1 MSPTVPPDADTPRP
15 LPRRPVPRAAQSR
28 ANRPRFQALDA
39 FWALGLAAL
48 ALAHLAL
55 LGDLSSLHRGAAL
68 AAAATV
74 AVLYGLGWRA
84 RDRAAGVTAAGLAAA
99 SGPFLHAMAYS
110 GHSAPLTLLLT
121 AALLAFVWGSSLA
134 ALALCAAATLLRA
147 DAALLG
153 VLLLGLA
160 LVQHRRRALYGAAV
174 FGVPLLAAWSG
185 RVALGHGFGTLP
197 AVHPDLSALRWLT
210 APASLLMLGL
220 LLPLAAEWSEP
231 PRRARWLPILL
242 WFLLSLGA
250 ASFVRATIPL
260 GMLLPL
266 VPTLFALAG
275 GGLSRL
281 LPTLA
286 GEFPGP
292 GPRYTLAVL
301 AVLSLVGLHIRLERL
316 ANTSAAPGW
325 AFPPALLGPPAPP
338 AQSKN

>member
-1 MSPTVPPDADTPRP
+1 MPRP
-15 LPRRPVPRAAQSR
+15 LPRRPVPRPAQSR
-28 ANRPRFQALDA
+28 ASRPRLQPLDVL
-39 FWALGLAAL
+39 WAVGLAAL

-55 LGDLSSLHRGAAL
+55 RGDLGGPTLGASL

-84 RDRAAGVTAAGLAAA
+84 RDRAAGVTAALLAAA

-110 GHSAPLTLLLT
+110 GQSAPLTLLLT

-153 VLLLGLA
+153 FLLLGLA
-160 LVQHRRRALYGAAV
+160 LVQHRRRALYGAAM
-174 FGVPLLAAWSG
+174 FGVPLLAVWAGSI
-185 RVALGHGFGTLP
+185 ALGHGFWTLP
-197 AVHPDLSALRWLT
+197 ALHGNLDTLHWL
-210 APASLLMLGL
+210 ASPASLLLLGL
-220 LLPLAAEWSEP
+220 LLPLAGEWSEP
-231 PRRARWLPILL
+231 ARRARWLPMLL
-242 WFLLSLGA
+242 WAGLYGLSASLL
-250 ASFVRATIPL
+250 RATTPT

-266 VPTLFALAG
+266 VPALFALAG

-292 GPRYTLAVL
+292 GPRYALAVL
-301 AVLSLVGLHIRLERL
+301 AVLGFVGLHVRLERL
-316 ANTSAAPGW
+316 PNTSAGPGW
-325 AFPPALLGPPAPP
+325 ASVPAPLVPPAPT